1 MRNLLCD
8 KNVGFGDCDTLA
20 YNVDGV
26 WSVSRFHGKIGRVDA
41 MDTVGGPSLVRPFG
55 QEKVR
60 PNGSHASQFAHSKK
74 TIDTGRAIEFFWIAP
89 FLLDGEL
96 DGILA
101 EEQKY

>member
-8 KNVGFGDCDTLA
+8 ENVGFGDCDTLA
-20 YNVDGV
+20 YNVDGI
-26 WSVSRFHGKIGRVDA
+26 WSVSRFHGKVGRVDA

-74 TIDTGRAIEFFWIAP
+74 TIDTGSAIEFFRIAP

-96 DGILA
+96 DGILE